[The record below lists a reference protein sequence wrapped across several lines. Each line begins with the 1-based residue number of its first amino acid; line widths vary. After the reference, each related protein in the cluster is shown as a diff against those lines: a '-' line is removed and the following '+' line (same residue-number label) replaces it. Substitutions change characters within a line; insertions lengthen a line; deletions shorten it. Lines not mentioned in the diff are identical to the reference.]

1 MRKLSTDLI
10 KSGSFQGTFTGSF
23 TGSITGNANSSVTAS
38 YALTSNS
45 SNTSVTAS
53 YALTSSIS
61 NNSNTSSFSNL
72 SFTSI
77 SSSLAVSSS
86 YAENAVARIV
96 TGSGVLTTN
105 AFDDINVQNTYNT
118 IITALKAQEGSGLS
132 RYNVINGF
140 IDDFNDSSGIFNSS
154 SFFFSSSG
162 DYGSKGYFTSQ
173 PPTGPVLS
181 SSLFTKFVQC
191 DLDVENVTTIV
202 LAEPLSSSFSLN
214 NNFKL
219 FVTRDS
225 GSSYFESTLVTGSVY
240 SSSINVYK
248 TNKTFSIG
256 TSGSIIGV
264 CFSSSISPV
273 RIYAVGVVGSKS
285 LRNTTLSTVGQV
297 GISYITSSGNG
308 VSSSFIVSDSTF
320 NDTNTLVFVS
330 GSSMVSNIDFNIN
343 DGNLLFTVPPPTNQK
358 ISLVKFTSLAAES
371 NPNTAVMD
379 YQNIS
384 ATLSQSVLTLSQNVT
399 IPKNL
404 IVSINGLI
412 KNLNDDY
419 SISGSKFLVLNKPPA
434 SLDNIS
440 IRYVN
445 AITNADI
452 LSQRYVANGIS
463 SSYSLSSSLNTV
475 NSLLISVNGILQ
487 TPSLHYYINSSSLY
501 DSVVLD
507 EAPKSGSIIEI
518 RKIQYASPYSTLTSS
533 FSTTA
538 SYALNADIYLTASN
552 VNQSIAYSVSQS
564 QEFVVTTAQLTSNY
578 WSANIIEE
586 WDSGSF
592 VLDSNYSN
600 VKLLLHFSGSN
611 RSSRFIDNSLNNYT
625 ASISGSPVISTNES
639 KFNNSS
645 LFLSN
650 NSFLYYSQ
658 SLLPLS
664 SNFTV
669 ESWVQPIS
677 YVNQPAIWSQGNG
690 YPFSANRLQLYLN
703 TSGNVIV
710 QYGMSN
716 IITSSLLVP
725 LSKWT
730 NITFVKSS
738 SIQYLFID
746 GTLTNTG
753 SISTLETEAFTIG
766 NNYSLGSQY
775 FNGYIDEFRITNSA
789 RYSSSFTVSDIEFS
803 NANTASQSATKYFA
817 SIGGLNDSYVDYGVE
832 KLSDTSIKVK
842 KLSKTTQPLSG
853 SSYLNPTVD
862 RVYVNIIDNTKALVQ
877 TLTAVYA
884 STANSAS
891 YANTASYANIASY
904 ATYTL
909 TSSLL
914 AITSSISAS
923 YADTSSY
930 AVTSSY
936 ALNGGGSGQSFHPF
950 LFSGG

>member
-10 KSGSFQGTFTGSF
+10 KSGSFLGSF
-23 TGSITGNANSSVTAS
+23 TGSLLGV
-38 YALTSNS
+38 S
-45 SNTSVTAS
+45 SN
-53 YALTSSIS
+53 
-61 NNSNTSSFSNL
+61 
-72 SFTSI
+72 
-77 SSSLAVSSS
+77 AVSSS
-86 YAENAVARIV
+86 YAVTASYIDFIVSSSNSNTSSYSITAVSSSYSLTSSYISNIPITII
-96 TGSGVLTTN
+96 TGSGIVTTD
-105 AFDDINVQNTYNT
+105 AFDDINVQSTYNT
-118 IITALKAQEGSGLS
+118 IITTLKSQEGEGLS
-132 RYNVINGF
+132 RYDVINGF
-140 IDDFNDSSGIFNSS
+140 IDDFNDSSGIFKSS

-162 DYGSKGYFTSQ
+162 DYGSKGYFTNQ
-173 PPTGPVLS
+173 PSVGPVLS
-181 SSLFTKFVQC
+181 SSLFTDYVNC
-191 DLDVENVTTIV
+191 DLDVENVTVIV
-202 LAEPLSSSFSLN
+202 LAEPLSASFSLN

-225 GSSYFESTLVTGSVY
+225 GSSYFESTLATGSVY

-248 TNKTFSIG
+248 TNKTFPIG
-256 TSGSIIGV
+256 SLGSVIGV
-264 CFSSSISPV
+264 SFSSSVSPV

-285 LRNTTLSTVGQV
+285 LRNTTLPTVGQV
-297 GISYITSSGNG
+297 GISYLTSSGNG
-308 VSSSFIVSDSTF
+308 ISSSFIVSDSTF
-320 NDTNTLVFVS
+320 NNTNTLVFVS
-330 GSSMVSNIDFNIN
+330 GSSLVSNVDFNIN
-343 DGNLLFTVPPPTNQK
+343 DGNLSFTVPPPTNQK

-371 NPNTAVMD
+371 NPNTSVID
-379 YQNIS
+379 DQSIS
-384 ATLSQSVLTLSQNVT
+384 TTLSQSVLTLSQNVT
-399 IPKNL
+399 VPKNL

-412 KNLNDDY
+412 KTLNEDY
-419 SISGSKFLVLNKPPA
+419 TISGSRFLVLTSPPND
-434 SLDNIS
+434 LDKVN
-440 IRYVN
+440 IRYIN
-445 AITNADI
+445 TIANADI
-452 LSQRYVANGIS
+452 LSQRYVSNGIS

-487 TPSLHYYINSSSLY
+487 TPLLHYYINSSSLY

-564 QEFVVTTAQLTSNY
+564 QEFVVTTAQLTDNY

-586 WDSGSF
+586 WNSGSF

-625 ASISGSPVISTNES
+625 SSISGSPVISTNES

-664 SNFTV
+664 NDFTI

-677 YVNQPAIWSQGNG
+677 YVNQPAIWSQGIG
-690 YPFSANRLQLYLN
+690 YPFGVNRLQLYLN

-710 QYGMSN
+710 QYGAAN

-738 SIQYLFID
+738 SVQYLFID

-753 SISTLETEAFTIG
+753 SISTLETAAFIIG
-766 NNYSLGSQY
+766 NNYLLGSQY

-789 RYSSSFTVSDIEFS
+789 RYSSSFTVSDIEFP
-803 NANTASQSATKYFA
+803 NANTVSQSASKYFA
-817 SIGGLNDSYVDYGVE
+817 SIGGLNDSYADYGVE

-842 KLSKTTQPLSG
+842 KLSRTTQPLSG
-853 SSYLNPTVD
+853 SSYLNPITD

-877 TLTAVYA
+877 TLTSVYA

-891 YANTASYANIASY
+891 YANTASYA
-904 ATYTL
+904 TYTQ
-909 TSSLL
+909 TSSFLTFSSSIS
-914 AITSSISAS
+914 ITSSIS
-923 YADTSSY
+923 SSY
-930 AVTSSY
+930 AVTASY
-936 ALNGGGSGQSFHPF
+936 ALNGGGSGTGESFHPF
-950 LFSGG
+950 LLG